1 MPFGHPIPILRSF
14 DEAKAR
20 AFYVG
25 YLGFKVDWEH
35 RFEPAL
41 PLYMQLSRD
50 HMLLHLTEHHGDA
63 TPGSALRVDVGDVDA
78 LLAELRGR
86 PYGNARPSAE
96 EQPWGSRE
104 MTITDPFGNRLT
116 FYSQGPA

>member
-1 MPFGHPIPILRSF
+1 MQFGHPIPILRSF

-35 RFEPAL
+35 RFEPDF

-50 HMLLHLTEHHGDA
+50 DMLLHLTEHHGDA
-63 TPGSALRVDVGDVDA
+63 TPGSALRVEVGDVGA
-78 LLAELRGR
+78 FLAELQER
-86 PYGNARPSAE
+86 PYANARPGVVD
-96 EQPWGSRE
+96 QPWGTRE
-104 MTITDPFGNRLT
+104 MTIADPFGNRLT
-116 FYSQGPA
+116 FYSQRSA

>member
-1 MPFGHPIPILRSF
+1 MHFGHPIPILRSF

-20 AFYVG
+20 AFYVH

-35 RFEPAL
+35 RFEPGL

-50 HMLLHLTEHHGDA
+50 GTLLHVTEHHGDA

-78 LLAELRGR
+78 FLIELQGR
-86 PYGNARPSAE
+86 PYGNARPGVAD
-96 EQPWGSRE
+96 QPWGSRE

-116 FYSQGPA
+116 FYSQRGA

>member
-1 MPFGHPIPILRSF
+1 MRFGHPIPILRSF

-35 RFEPAL
+35 RFEPGL

-50 HMLLHLTEHHGDA
+50 SMVLHVTEHHGDA
-63 TPGSALRVDVGDVDA
+63 SPGSALRVDVGDVDA
-78 LLAELRGR
+78 FLAELRGR
-86 PYGNARPSAE
+86 PYGNARPSVE
-96 EQPWGSRE
+96 DQPWGSRD

-116 FYSQGPA
+116 FYSPRPA